1 VTDSGQA
8 ERYYERRDVL
18 VVNLLLDQNRPRLN
32 HQRLSSAAEPILK
45 RHVVYLPFLAHGLSE
60 QERTLVGL
68 PLVLRVQASLLHRPR
83 LQRALRMQAG
93 LPREDTRGDLVV
105 R

>member
-1 VTDSGQA
+1 VTDSGEV

-32 HQRLSSAAEPILK
+32 HQRFSSAAEPVPK
-45 RHVVYLPFLAHGLSE
+45 GHVVYPPFLAHGLYE
-60 QERTLVGL
+60 QERTLAGL
-68 PLVLRVQASLLHRPR
+68 PLVLRAQASLLHRPR